1 MNTTT
6 KLNVTNSE
14 SFKIDNELSKLRFEL
29 KNHKIYQTL
38 KSIDQVRT
46 FMENHVFA
54 VWDFMSLIKA
64 LQNNLTCVEVPWT
77 PNKNNLA
84 GRLVNDIVLAE
95 ESDIDLSGN
104 TKSHFELYLDSMSQ
118 IGASTDLINSFILKI
133 IESKSYSKSV
143 NEIDINQ
150 AVKNFMD
157 FTFDIIATNKNHVIA
172 SVFTFG
178 REDLIPDMFIEI
190 VKKLSSSN
198 EIKADNLIYY
208 LERHIEIDADEHGPM
223 ALKMI
228 EELCGNDEKKWEEA
242 TTASIEALNMRIKLW
257 DSINEV
263 IS

>member
-1 MNTTT
+1 MSHIQ
-6 KLNVTNSE
+6 KLENDLSE
-14 SFKIDNELSKLRFEL
+14 YRKILI
-29 KNHKIYQTL
+29 NHKLYSNL
-38 KSIDQVRT
+38 DSKEKLVK

-95 ESDIDLSGN
+95 ESDIDLNGN

-143 NEIDINQ
+143 NEIDINK

-257 DSINEV
+257 DSINEI